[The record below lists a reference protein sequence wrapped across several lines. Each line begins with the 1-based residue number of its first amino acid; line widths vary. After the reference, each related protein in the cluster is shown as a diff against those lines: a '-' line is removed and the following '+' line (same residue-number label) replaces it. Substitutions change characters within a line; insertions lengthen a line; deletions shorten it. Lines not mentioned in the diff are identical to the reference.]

1 MTPVTLSLL
10 RTKINTS
17 RMDHDKPSA
26 PATETSTVSAETSTV
41 SAGTPTVSAG
51 TPTVSAG
58 TSTVSATEPVKE
70 REGISAMNLALIM
83 GGVTIGIAATIVGSA
98 VFLRSSLRES
108 IVDLSL
114 EFKKVLSGTLLRT
127 SVDNII
133 RVRKIKYLVE

>member
-1 MTPVTLSLL
+1 M
-10 RTKINTS
+10 
-17 RMDHDKPSA
+17 
-26 PATETSTVSAETSTV
+26 SAET
-41 SAGTPTVSAG
+41 P
-51 TPTVSAG
+51 
-58 TSTVSATEPVKE
+58 TVSATEPVKE